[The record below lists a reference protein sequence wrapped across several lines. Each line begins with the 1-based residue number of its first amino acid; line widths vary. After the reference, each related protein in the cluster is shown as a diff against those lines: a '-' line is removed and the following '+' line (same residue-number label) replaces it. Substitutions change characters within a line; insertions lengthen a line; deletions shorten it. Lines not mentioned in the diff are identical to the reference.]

1 MELTNKEILPL
12 KVTLLDNDGYAVGK
26 ITEKNHPIKTIEIPF
41 NKNNLNFSVD
51 DNLLV
56 ELELKHKKYKV
67 TKIIKKIEIE
77 RKYFF
82 AKVRLNSK
90 NKFLLQVL
98 ERGKQSKEVIEPII
112 PKDFLIKNGDIVKAK
127 IASGQILKKLK
138 IKKIKANKRHK
149 LSTRIQQTHAEIIEV
164 IGSSLDP
171 KVFSYLAVKEHDLKN
186 DFDINIKN
194 EIEKLDIIDTNS
206 RADLRTISLVTIDG
220 EDAKDFDDA
229 VYAEQLSKKEGWR
242 ILVSIADVSFF
253 VKANSYLDKEARHR
267 GNSVYLPNYV
277 IPMLPEE
284 LSNNLCSLKPDQDR
298 ACLTVEIILDNNGQ
312 KKSHS
317 FFRSIINSKKRLTY
331 NEVED
336 VIKSKFLN
344 QDFETNILTVIKSLH
359 NVYKILEGLREKRGA
374 LNLELPEKK
383 ILFDE
388 EGWPQDV
395 KKIYGVTSNKIIE
408 ELMIL
413 ANVAAAEEINKV
425 ANQSIYRSHEPPSQE
440 KYKSLIDLI
449 GKPLSNIL
457 IGKVPHPSLMN
468 KILSESKGSP
478 EYETV
483 NQSIL
488 RSQSQAKYENKNKSH
503 FGLALKNYVH
513 FTSPIRRYADL
524 LVHRQIIEIINNN
537 NVLSKNKQLFQHIE
551 NNDIKSICDHIS
563 NTERKSIVA
572 ERKTIDRY
580 ISLLY
585 QKKIN
590 EIVDC
595 SITSI
600 HKFGVFVSIDGGIA
614 DALLPI
620 RELPNDWYNYDQV
633 KQTLIGERSGS
644 KFYIG
649 MQLKVKI
656 IEVVPLTGSITVKW
670 KYNKKSD

>member
-149 LSTRIQQTHAEIIEV
+149 LRTKIQQTHAEIIEV

-344 QDFETNILTVIKSLH
+344 QDFESNILTVIKSLH

>member
-149 LSTRIQQTHAEIIEV
+149 LRTKIQQTHAEIIEV

-206 RADLRTISLVTIDG
+206 RVDLRTISLVTIDG

-229 VYAEQLSKKEGWR
+229 VYAEQLSQKEGWR
-242 ILVSIADVSFF
+242 ILVSIADVSHF
-253 VKANSYLDKEARHR
+253 VKANSYLDKEARLR

-284 LSNNLCSLKPDQDR
+284 LSNNLCSLKPNQDR

>member
-98 ERGKQSKEVIEPII
+98 ERGMQSKEVIEPII

-149 LSTRIQQTHAEIIEV
+149 LRTKIQQTHAEIIEV

-206 RADLRTISLVTIDG
+206 RVDLRTISLVTIDG

-551 NNDIKSICDHIS
+551 NNDLKSICDHIS

-633 KQTLIGERSGS
+633 KQTLIGERSGN

>member
-149 LSTRIQQTHAEIIEV
+149 LRTKIQQTHAEIIEV

-449 GKPLSNIL
+449 GKPLSKIL

-551 NNDIKSICDHIS
+551 NNDLKSICDHIS

>member
-149 LSTRIQQTHAEIIEV
+149 LRTKIQQTHAEIIEV

-253 VKANSYLDKEARHR
+253 VKANSYLDKEARLR

-537 NVLSKNKQLFQHIE
+537 VLNKNKELFQHIE
-551 NNDIKSICDHIS
+551 NNDLKSICDHIS

-572 ERKTIDRY
+572 ERKTVDRY

-633 KQTLIGERSGS
+633 KQTLIGERSGN

>member
-149 LSTRIQQTHAEIIEV
+149 LRTKIQQTHAEIIEV

-242 ILVSIADVSFF
+242 ILVSIADVSLF
-253 VKANSYLDKEARHR
+253 VKANSYLDKEARLR

-633 KQTLIGERSGS
+633 KQTLIGERSGN

>member
-149 LSTRIQQTHAEIIEV
+149 LRTKIQQTHAEIIEV

-206 RADLRTISLVTIDG
+206 RVDLRKISLVTIDG

-229 VYAEQLSKKEGWR
+229 VYAEQLSQKEGWR

>member
-149 LSTRIQQTHAEIIEV
+149 LRTKIQQTHAEIIEV

-284 LSNNLCSLKPDQDR
+284 LSNNLCSLKPDLDR

-413 ANVAAAEEINKV
+413 ANVAAAEEINKF

-537 NVLSKNKQLFQHIE
+537 NVLSKNKQLFQRIE
-551 NNDIKSICDHIS
+551 NNDFKSICDHIS

-572 ERKTIDRY
+572 ERKTVDRY

-620 RELPNDWYNYDQV
+620 RELPNDWYNFDQV
-633 KQTLIGERSGS
+633 KQTLIGERSGN

>member
-149 LSTRIQQTHAEIIEV
+149 LRTKIQQTHAEIIEV

-317 FFRSIINSKKRLTY
+317 FFRSIIK
-331 NEVED
+331 
-336 VIKSKFLN
+336 
-344 QDFETNILTVIKSLH
+344 
-359 NVYKILEGLREKRGA
+359 
-374 LNLELPEKK
+374 
-383 ILFDE
+383 
-388 EGWPQDV
+388 
-395 KKIYGVTSNKIIE
+395 
-408 ELMIL
+408 
-413 ANVAAAEEINKV
+413 
-425 ANQSIYRSHEPPSQE
+425 
-440 KYKSLIDLI
+440 
-449 GKPLSNIL
+449 
-457 IGKVPHPSLMN
+457 
-468 KILSESKGSP
+468 
-478 EYETV
+478 
-483 NQSIL
+483 
-488 RSQSQAKYENKNKSH
+488 
-503 FGLALKNYVH
+503 
-513 FTSPIRRYADL
+513 
-524 LVHRQIIEIINNN
+524 
-537 NVLSKNKQLFQHIE
+537 
-551 NNDIKSICDHIS
+551 
-563 NTERKSIVA
+563 
-572 ERKTIDRY
+572 
-580 ISLLY
+580 
-585 QKKIN
+585 
-590 EIVDC
+590 
-595 SITSI
+595 
-600 HKFGVFVSIDGGIA
+600 
-614 DALLPI
+614 
-620 RELPNDWYNYDQV
+620 
-633 KQTLIGERSGS
+633 
-644 KFYIG
+644 
-649 MQLKVKI
+649 
-656 IEVVPLTGSITVKW
+656 
-670 KYNKKSD
+670 

>member
-149 LSTRIQQTHAEIIEV
+149 LRTKIQQTHAEIIEV

-344 QDFETNILTVIKSLH
+344 QDFESNILTVIKSLH

-537 NVLSKNKQLFQHIE
+537 NVLSKKKQLFQHTE

>member
-149 LSTRIQQTHAEIIEV
+149 LRTKIQQTHAEIIEV

-242 ILVSIADVSFF
+242 ILVSIADVSHF
-253 VKANSYLDKEARHR
+253 VKANSYLDKEARLR

-284 LSNNLCSLKPDQDR
+284 LSNNLCSLKPDLDR

-449 GKPLSNIL
+449 GKPLSKIL

>member
-149 LSTRIQQTHAEIIEV
+149 LRTKIQQTHAEIIEV

-253 VKANSYLDKEARHR
+253 VKANSHLDKEARHR

-488 RSQSQAKYENKNKSH
+488 RSQSQAKYENKNKSQ

>member
-90 NKFLLQVL
+90 SKFLLQVL
-98 ERGKQSKEVIEPII
+98 ERGMQSKEVIEPII

-149 LSTRIQQTHAEIIEV
+149 LRTKIQQTHAEIIEV

-171 KVFSYLAVKEHDLKN
+171 KVFSYLAVKEQDLKN

-206 RADLRTISLVTIDG
+206 RIDLRTISLVTIDG

-284 LSNNLCSLKPDQDR
+284 LSNNLCSLKPNQDR

-537 NVLSKNKQLFQHIE
+537 NVISKKKQLFQHIE
-551 NNDIKSICDHIS
+551 NNDLKLICDHIS

-633 KQTLIGERSGS
+633 KQTLIGERIGS

>member
-149 LSTRIQQTHAEIIEV
+149 LRTKIQQTHAEIIEV

-229 VYAEQLSKKEGWR
+229 VYAEQLSQKEGWR
-242 ILVSIADVSFF
+242 ILVSIADVSHF
-253 VKANSYLDKEARHR
+253 VKANSYLDKEARLR

-551 NNDIKSICDHIS
+551 NNDLKSICDHIS

>member
-149 LSTRIQQTHAEIIEV
+149 LRTKIQQTHAEIIEV

-229 VYAEQLSKKEGWR
+229 VYAEQLSQKEGWR
-242 ILVSIADVSFF
+242 ILVSIADVSHF
-253 VKANSYLDKEARHR
+253 VKANSYLDKEARLR

>member
-149 LSTRIQQTHAEIIEV
+149 LRTKIQQTHAEIIEV

-242 ILVSIADVSFF
+242 ILVSIADVSLF
-253 VKANSYLDKEARHR
+253 VKANSYLDKEARLR

-284 LSNNLCSLKPDQDR
+284 LSNNLCSLKPDLDR

>member
-41 NKNNLNFSVD
+41 NKNNINFSVD

-149 LSTRIQQTHAEIIEV
+149 LRTKIQQTHAEIIEV

-284 LSNNLCSLKPDQDR
+284 LSNNLCSLKPNQDR

-344 QDFETNILTVIKSLH
+344 QDFETDILTVIKSLH

>member
-149 LSTRIQQTHAEIIEV
+149 LRTKIQQTHAEIIEV

>member
-149 LSTRIQQTHAEIIEV
+149 LRTKIQQTHAEIIEV

-253 VKANSYLDKEARHR
+253 VKANSHLDKEARHR

>member
-149 LSTRIQQTHAEIIEV
+149 LRTKIQQTHAEIIEV

-206 RADLRTISLVTIDG
+206 RVDLRTISLVTIDG

-229 VYAEQLSKKEGWR
+229 VYAEQLSQKEGWR
-242 ILVSIADVSFF
+242 ILVSIADVSHF
-253 VKANSYLDKEARHR
+253 VKANSYLDKEARLR

-284 LSNNLCSLKPDQDR
+284 LSNNLCSLKPDLDR

>member
-171 KVFSYLAVKEHDLKN
+171 KVFSYLAVKEQDLKN

-206 RADLRTISLVTIDG
+206 RVDLRTISLVTIDG

-229 VYAEQLSKKEGWR
+229 VYAEQLSQKEGWR
-242 ILVSIADVSFF
+242 ILVSIADVSHF
-253 VKANSYLDKEARHR
+253 VKANSYLDKEARLR

>member
-98 ERGKQSKEVIEPII
+98 ERGMQSKEVIEPII

-149 LSTRIQQTHAEIIEV
+149 LRTKIQQTHAEIIEV

-284 LSNNLCSLKPDQDR
+284 LSNNLCSLKPDLDR

-537 NVLSKNKQLFQHIE
+537 VLNKNKELFQHIE
-551 NNDIKSICDHIS
+551 NNDLKSICDHIS

-572 ERKTIDRY
+572 ERKTVDRY

>member
-149 LSTRIQQTHAEIIEV
+149 LRTKIQQTHAEIIEV

-229 VYAEQLSKKEGWR
+229 VYAEQLSQKEGWR
-242 ILVSIADVSFF
+242 ILVSIADVSLF
-253 VKANSYLDKEARHR
+253 VRANSYLDKEARLR

-440 KYKSLIDLI
+440 KYKSLIELI
-449 GKPLSNIL
+449 GKPLSKIL

>member
-171 KVFSYLAVKEHDLKN
+171 KVFSYLAVKEQDLKN

-206 RADLRTISLVTIDG
+206 RIDLRTISLVTIDG

>member
-90 NKFLLQVL
+90 SKFLLQVL
-98 ERGKQSKEVIEPII
+98 ERGMQSKEVIEPII

-149 LSTRIQQTHAEIIEV
+149 LRTKIQQTHAEIIEV

-229 VYAEQLSKKEGWR
+229 VYAEQLSQKEGWR
-242 ILVSIADVSFF
+242 ILVSIADVSHF
-253 VKANSYLDKEARHR
+253 VKANSYLDKEARLR

-284 LSNNLCSLKPDQDR
+284 LSNNLCSLKPDLDR

-551 NNDIKSICDHIS
+551 NNDLKSICDHIS

-633 KQTLIGERSGS
+633 KQTLIGERSGN

>member
-12 KVTLLDNDGYAVGK
+12 KVTLLDDDGYAVGK
-26 ITEKNHPIKTIEIPF
+26 LTEKNHPIKTIEIPF

-149 LSTRIQQTHAEIIEV
+149 LRTKIQQTHAEIIEV

-253 VKANSYLDKEARHR
+253 VKANSYLDKEARLR

-284 LSNNLCSLKPDQDR
+284 LSNNLCSLKPNQDR

-551 NNDIKSICDHIS
+551 NNDLKSICDHIS

>member
-149 LSTRIQQTHAEIIEV
+149 LRTKIQQTHAEIIEV

-284 LSNNLCSLKPDQDR
+284 LSNNLCSLKPNQDR

-551 NNDIKSICDHIS
+551 NNDLKSICDHIS

>member
-149 LSTRIQQTHAEIIEV
+149 LRTKIQQTHAEIIEV

-537 NVLSKNKQLFQHIE
+537 NVLSKNKQLFQRIE
-551 NNDIKSICDHIS
+551 NNEVKSICDHIS
-563 NTERKSIVA
+563 NTERKSVVA

-633 KQTLIGERSGS
+633 KQTLIGERSGN

>member
-171 KVFSYLAVKEHDLKN
+171 KVFSYLAVKEQDLKN

-206 RADLRTISLVTIDG
+206 RVDLRTISLVTIDG

-242 ILVSIADVSFF
+242 ILVSIADVSHF
-253 VKANSYLDKEARHR
+253 VKANSYLDKEARLR

-284 LSNNLCSLKPDQDR
+284 LSNNLCSLKPDLDR

-633 KQTLIGERSGS
+633 KQTLIGERSGN